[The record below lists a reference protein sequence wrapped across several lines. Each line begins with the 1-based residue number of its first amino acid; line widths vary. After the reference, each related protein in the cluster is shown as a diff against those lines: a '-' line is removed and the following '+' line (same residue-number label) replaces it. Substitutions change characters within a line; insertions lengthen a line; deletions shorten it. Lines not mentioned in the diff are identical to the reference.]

1 MTRLGLITLMFFVLL
16 APTPVLADDL
26 CVHDALNRNVC
37 LPEPATHIVSLSPG
51 ATELLFSA
59 GAGDLV
65 VGVSA
70 WSDYP
75 PQAEQLP
82 RVGDSSRL
90 DMEAI
95 LALAPDLVVAWVDGN
110 SRQQLD
116 RLAQLGLTV
125 FWLAPREFDHIPQ
138 AIESLSVLAG
148 TSATGLEQAEQFRKG
163 IVELEANYAQAL
175 PIRVFYQIWDQPLM
189 TINRDELIGKAIELC
204 GGVNVFGHLPRLV
217 PRISTEA
224 VLEAAPEVIVT
235 SGRQENDRQ
244 WLEDWTE
251 FASLPAVAAGNLY
264 LEPPDLLARPT
275 LRMLDGV
282 KHLCQTLEAA
292 RARL

>member
-1 MTRLGLITLMFFVLL
+1 MNSRGLTALIMLLL
-16 APTPVLADDL
+16 APVTALAEMP
-26 CVHDALNRNVC
+26 CARDALDRNIC
-37 LPEPATHIVSLSPG
+37 LSEPATRLVSLSPG

-70 WSDYP
+70 WSDFP
-75 PQAEQLP
+75 PEAGLLP
-82 RVGDSSRL
+82 LVGDSSRL
-90 DMEAI
+90 DLEAI

-110 SRQQLD
+110 SRQQLE
-116 RLAQLGLTV
+116 RLAQLGITV
-125 FWLAPREFDHIPQ
+125 FWLAPREFEDIAQ
-138 AIESLSVLAG
+138 ALENLSVLAG
-148 TSATGLEQAEQFRKG
+148 TGAEGREQATAFRAG
-163 IVELEANYAQAL
+163 IAALEAEYAGAP
-175 PIRVFYQIWDQPLM
+175 PIRVFYQVWDQPLM

-204 GGVNVFGHLPRLV
+204 GGQNVFGHLPRLV
-217 PRISTEA
+217 PRISREA

-235 SGRQENDRQ
+235 SGREGNDRQ
-244 WLEDWTE
+244 WLDDWTA

-275 LRMLDGV
+275 LRLLDGV
-282 KHLCQTLEAA
+282 SHLCQTLEAA